1 MSSGCHSDAE
11 KKASSV
17 LIAWC
22 LMMLI
27 GYGGL
32 SGKSPEDQD
41 LAQSGVDL
49 ILIVDTSAS
58 MRGQGS
64 GQDIFADVQK
74 ATKDLISELGL
85 GDTVTL
91 IPFDSR
97 ARVHPT
103 VTLYSETERQRLFA
117 VVDKLVADGQYTY
130 TAEALRAGLSEA
142 DRLDG
147 LLPNHAKVVVI
158 LTDGINDPPPEAKR
172 QAPSLLEVAQPYL
185 GRPWFVY
192 QVQLGRFVDRELEAA
207 IRPFRGGVIHDP
219 RGARLREL
227 AERVLPK
234 PRKAIR
240 WSSDPPELAV
250 ELRAANEPKE
260 VRFRLLG
267 LEDLPLSAVVPR
279 LNWEV
284 EPLGATCHVRF
295 FDGEKTTLGFT
306 CVAPARIPDGV
317 YRGTLV
323 LTLSDQVSGFYAEPL
338 SLPVTLRAAMVPP
351 RWPYLVG
358 AIGVFLAAVAV
369 YRARERRKLFGRL
382 EYWRRSAA
390 MGKNTVW
397 DLSDFGTRAVLG
409 SRQMKLPG
417 VDEPLAELRV
427 RTVDGIRHVVV
438 AANPNQELVFGDR
451 RSLDLVLYDG
461 DEFEIGDWCFRYRG
475 EVPRRRP

>member
-1 MSSGCHSDAE
+1 MGANRKQE
-11 KKASSV
+11 KKAFLLAVACS
-17 LIAWC
+17 LI
-22 LMMLI
+22 ML
-27 GYGGL
+27 YGSGGV
-32 SGKSPEDQD
+32 SGKPLEEQNR
-41 LAQSGVDL
+41 ARSGIDL

-64 GQDIFADVQK
+64 GQDIFAEVQK
-74 ATKDLISELGL
+74 ATKDLISELSF

-97 ARVHPT
+97 ALVHPT

-117 VVDKLVADGQYTY
+117 VVDQLVADGKYTY

-142 DRLDG
+142 GRLDE
-147 LLPNHAKVVVI
+147 LLPHHAKVVVI
-158 LTDGINDPPPEAKR
+158 LTDGINDPPPDAKGR
-172 QAPSLLEVAQPYL
+172 APTLLEVAQPYL

-192 QVQLGRFVDRELEAA
+192 QVQLGRFVDRDLEAA

-234 PRKAIR
+234 PPKVIH
-240 WSSDPPELAV
+240 WSSDPRELAV

-267 LEDLPLSAVVPR
+267 AEDLPVSAVVAR
-279 LNWEV
+279 LKWEV
-284 EPLGATCHVRF
+284 EPWGASCHVR
-295 FDGEKTTLGFT
+295 DLDAQEATLGFT

-323 LTLSDQVSGFYAEPL
+323 LTLNDDVSGFFAEPL
-338 SLPVTLRAAMVPP
+338 SLPVTLRAAMGPP

-358 AIGVFLAAVAV
+358 AIGVFVAAVAL
-369 YRARERRKLFGRL
+369 YRARARRKLFGRL
-382 EYWRRSAA
+382 EYWRRSAS
-390 MGKNTVW
+390 MEKNNFW
-397 DLSDFGTRAVLG
+397 DLSDFGTEAVLG

-417 VDEPLAELRV
+417 VHEPLAVFRIRV
-427 RTVDGIRHVVV
+427 VDGVRHVVV
-438 AANPNQELVFGDR
+438 AANPNQELAFGDR
-451 RSLDLVLYDG
+451 RELELVLFDG
-461 DEFEIGDWCFRYRG
+461 DEFEIGDWHFRYRG

>member
-1 MSSGCHSDAE
+1 MGADRMQE
-11 KKASSV
+11 KNASSV
-17 LIAWC
+17 VIACC
-22 LMMLI
+22 LVMLF
-27 GYGGL
+27 GSGGL
-32 SGKSPEDQD
+32 SGKPLQDQD
-41 LAQSGVDL
+41 LARSGVDL

-64 GQDIFADVQK
+64 GQDIFAEVQK
-74 ATKDLISELGL
+74 ATKDLISELSL

-97 ARVHPT
+97 ALVHPT

-117 VVDKLVADGQYTY
+117 LVDQLVADGKYTY
-130 TAEALRAGLSEA
+130 TAEALRAGLTEA
-142 DRLDG
+142 GRLDEV
-147 LLPNHAKVVVI
+147 LPHHAKVVVI

-172 QAPSLLEVAQPYL
+172 QAPTLLEVAQPYL

-192 QVQLGRFVDRELEAA
+192 QVQLGRFLDRELEAA
-207 IRPFRGGVIHDP
+207 IRLFRGGVIHDP

-240 WSSDPPELAV
+240 WSSDPRELAV

-267 LEDLPLSAVVPR
+267 LEDLPVSAVVAR

-284 EPLGATCHVRF
+284 EPWGASCRVRR
-295 FDGEKTTLGFT
+295 FDSQDATLRFT

-323 LTLSDQVSGFYAEPL
+323 LTLSDQVSGFFAEPL
-338 SLPVTLRAAMVPP
+338 SLPVTLRAAMAPP

-358 AIGVFLAAVAV
+358 AIGVFLAAVVV
-369 YRARERRKLFGRL
+369 YRARERRKLFGTL
-382 EYWRRSAA
+382 EYWRCSSST
-390 MGKNTVW
+390 GKPTVW
-397 DLSDFGTRAVLG
+397 DLSDFGTEAVLG

-417 VDEPLAELRV
+417 VDEPLAVFRI
-427 RTVDGIRHVVV
+427 RIVDGVRHVVV

-451 RSLDLVLYDG
+451 RVLELVLFDG
-461 DEFEIGDWCFRYRG
+461 DEFDIGDWRFRYRG